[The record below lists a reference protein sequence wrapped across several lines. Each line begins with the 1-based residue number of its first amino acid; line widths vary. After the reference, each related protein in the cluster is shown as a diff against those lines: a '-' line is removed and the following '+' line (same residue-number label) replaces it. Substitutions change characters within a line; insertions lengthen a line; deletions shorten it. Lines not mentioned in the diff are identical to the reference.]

1 MESLAARQDLVTEV
15 YKLLHKDISPQDA
28 ADVVSSFSFLER
40 DLDLLSVLLL
50 SKEGLDNVS
59 RGAMDT
65 HLYLMHNARLK
76 MVKHLLPAGDV
87 ILDLG
92 GANAP
97 LHHMGYPHDYSKIV
111 LIDLPTEE
119 RHKDFQVVLDDSDG
133 KVILRYEDMTDL
145 KGIASSSVDLVWSG
159 QSIEHVTPAQGR
171 RMCEEAFRVLK
182 PGGHFCLDT
191 PNGSISSV
199 HAATVGNPFIHPDHK
214 IEYTPDQLRTL
225 LVECG
230 FQIEE
235 EWGICE
241 MPITRKTGIFSY
253 DDFLLGGAITKNIND
268 AYIQFFNCIK
278 S

>member
-111 LIDLPTEE
+111 LIDLPEA
-119 RHKDFQVVLDDSDG
+119 DG
-133 KVILRYEDMTDL
+133 TDL
-145 KGIASSSVDLVWSG
+145 P
-159 QSIEHVTPAQGR
+159 T
-171 RMCEEAFRVLK
+171 
-182 PGGHFCLDT
+182 
-191 PNGSISSV
+191 
-199 HAATVGNPFIHPDHK
+199 
-214 IEYTPDQLRTL
+214 
-225 LVECG
+225 
-230 FQIEE
+230 
-235 EWGICE
+235 
-241 MPITRKTGIFSY
+241 
-253 DDFLLGGAITKNIND
+253 
-268 AYIQFFNCIK
+268 
-278 S
+278 